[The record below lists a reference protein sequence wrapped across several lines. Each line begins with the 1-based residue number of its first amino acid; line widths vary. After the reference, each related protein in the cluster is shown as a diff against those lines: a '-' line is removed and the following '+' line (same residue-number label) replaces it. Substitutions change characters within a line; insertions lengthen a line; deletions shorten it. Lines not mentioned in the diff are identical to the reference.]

1 MVSDAEPS
9 GPDALLHR
17 YVDGDLSPEERSA
30 LEARLPHE
38 PVLRD
43 KVATLQALG
52 TLVREVSAPREG
64 SGTLQGPRSEAL
76 WAAIEA
82 ELAAAGRD
90 AADLSVAD
98 RSVAD
103 LGVTGG
109 GEGGS
114 AAHVPGTSAL
124 EPASRA
130 GSVGSR
136 SGLRVIEGGGSE
148 GPVDAGVARGPRTPR
163 RSETPDERRHRR
175 AGITIGV
182 LALAA
187 AALLVW
193 LRPGGDAPGEG
204 AVARRSDA
212 PDPVL
217 DATPGDPEPSAAELA
232 AARDEA
238 LGTEV
243 LEVDFGTGAGTIFA
257 VEGEGGERFAVVW
270 LTEDGVSEDGTGDGT
285 VPEETVV
292 E

>member
-1 MVSDAEPS
+1 MVSDAEPT

-17 YVDGDLSPEERSA
+17 YVDGDLSPEERTA

-43 KVATLQALG
+43 KIATLQALG
-52 TLVREVSAPREG
+52 TLVREASAPREESGTRQG

-82 ELAAAGRD
+82 ELAAADRA
-90 AADLSVAD
+90 AADRAAV
-98 RSVAD
+98 R
-103 LGVTGG
+103 

-114 AAHVPGTSAL
+114 EARVPGTSAL

-130 GSVGSR
+130 DAVGTR
-136 SGLRVIEGGGSE
+136 AGLRVIEGGASE

-163 RSETPDERRHRR
+163 RSETPDERQHRR

-193 LRPGGDAPGEG
+193 LRPGGDAPG

-212 PDPVL
+212 PSPVL

-270 LTEDGVSEDGTGDGT
+270 LTEDGVAEDGTGDGT